1 MHETVG
7 SVHVK
12 HIYEIAKVLFAV
24 FGVYVGVCWGF
35 WIGLRGVCVFVCVWI
50 DRQVVCGLPAMQC
63 HIPPNTPHHTLPPAI
78 KKQKRQVKQKDYHL
92 SHLPLRSLCRM
103 VFGTCGTMG
112 LKVDG
117 LKEPAPVGE

>member
-1 MHETVG
+1 MHEMVG

-12 HIYEIAKVLFAV
+12 HIYEIAKVLFLV
-24 FGVYVGVCWGF
+24 LGWFDWIERRVVC
-35 WIGLRGVCVFVCVWI
+35 LCVCVWM
-50 DRQVVCGLPAMQC
+50 DRSVWIACDAMPHPTQ
-63 HIPPNTPHHTLPPAI
+63 HTHHHPNHPN
-78 KKQKRQVKQKDYHL
+78 QNQQVKQKDYHL